1 MKIAAAA
8 FLFALVVQSFAQA
21 ALASDELKG
30 IVQSRPEGKVGTW
43 VVAGATLQV
52 TEETKLDESEG
63 PLVVGACAEVD
74 ISNGVV
80 KEIESEKLSDC
91 GM

>member
-1 MKIAAAA
+1 MRIAAAA
-8 FLFALVVQSFAQA
+8 FVFTLVVQSLAQA

-30 IVQSRPEGKVGTW
+30 IIQSRPEGKVGTW
-43 VVAGATLQV
+43 VIAGATLQV
-52 TEETKLDESEG
+52 TEETKLDEEDG

-74 ISNGVV
+74 IKNGVV
-80 KEIESEKLSDC
+80 TEIESEEPSDC

>member
-1 MKIAAAA
+1 MKIAAVT
-8 FLFALVVQSFAQA
+8 FVCALVVQSLAQA

-30 IVQSRPEGKVGTW
+30 IIQSRPEGKVGTW

-52 TEETKLDESEG
+52 TEETKLTEKEG
-63 PLVVGACAEVD
+63 PLVVGGCAEVD
-74 ISNGVV
+74 IKNGVV
-80 KEIESEKLSDC
+80 KEIESETLSDC